1 MNLPLIVSSV
11 LNSGSL
17 LINKITTD
25 KLACEKVHI
34 NLINTTE
41 DIGFYILI
49 DDNNYLL
56 ADDDTAILEK

>member
-1 MNLPLIVSSV
+1 MDLPLIISSV

-25 KLACEKVHI
+25 KLSCEKVHI
-34 NLINTTE
+34 NLINATE
-41 DIGFYILI
+41 DVGFYILI